1 MNDYKNIIKIYII
14 VFSRVLPIYATEN
27 QWVKKIG
34 IQFDFYSST

>member
-34 IQFDFYSST
+34 IQFDF